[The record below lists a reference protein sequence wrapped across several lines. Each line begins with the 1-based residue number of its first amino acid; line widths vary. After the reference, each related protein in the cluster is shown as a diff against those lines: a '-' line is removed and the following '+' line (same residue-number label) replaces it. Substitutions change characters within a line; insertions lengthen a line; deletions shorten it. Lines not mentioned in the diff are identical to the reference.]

1 MPRVLCSRYTCYNA
15 CATFIVLQE
24 CAVVMEQQCRTETSQ
39 QCDPAVATGACR
51 VVYDTK

>member
-1 MPRVLCSRYTCYNA
+1 MCCRNVIAPRATCV
-15 CATFIVLQE
+15 VLQE

>member
-1 MPRVLCSRYTCYNA
+1 MCCRSVIAPRGTCV
-15 CATFIVLQE
+15 VLQE

>member
-1 MPRVLCSRYTCYNA
+1 MITPRGTYV
-15 CATFIVLQE
+15 VLQE